1 MGLLPPPVVRLKRAL
16 HVDAR
21 KSRSV
26 KEKGMV
32 GNGPGPV
39 KRGSGTPFEK
49 FFRRLSGWIVA
60 IYIARVAIRA
70 RDFLNVAIT
79 LW

>member
-21 KSRSV
+21 KSSNA

-32 GNGPGPV
+32 GKAGDPV
-39 KRGSGTPFEK
+39 KRGRK
-49 FFRRLSGWIVA
+49 RRSKKILG
-60 IYIARVAIRA
+60 R
-70 RDFLNVAIT
+70 
-79 LW
+79 